1 MRAASGVRKRRRAA
15 RGSGAAGVIDLT
27 LPVVAIVGRPNV
39 GKSALFNRIAGGRI
53 ALVEDIP
60 GTTRDR
66 VYAQTEWRGRAF
78 RLVDTGGLEA
88 EGAFSELVRR
98 QVEAAI
104 AEASVILFV
113 VDAREGL
120 TAADLEVADLL
131 RRTDRPVLLLA
142 NKVENVE
149 REQAIVQFY
158 ELGLGEPI
166 PVSAH
171 HGRGV
176 ADVLDIVVNILPP
189 AKKGAAAETAEAL
202 RIAIVGRPNVGKS
215 MLVNAI
221 LGEERVIV
229 SEIPGT
235 TRDAVD
241 TPLLFDGKPVI
252 LIDTAGLRR
261 PGKQGKGLERHAAL
275 RSRRA
280 IERADVAFA
289 VFDLSEGFTAQDAHI
304 VGYVVDAAK
313 GLIVVGNK
321 WDLVRGVEGVNKDSI
336 ARAVRARLRFVPWA
350 SLAIVSA
357 LERTGV
363 RELMAEAW
371 RIREERRRR
380 VETGPLNQVI
390 RRAIAERPPPSVRGR
405 RAKVLYVTQPE
416 VDPPTFVFFVNDPA
430 AVHFSY
436 RRFLE
441 NTIRRAF
448 GFDGTAIRL
457 VFRGREESQ
466 KAKES

>member
-1 MRAASGVRKRRRAA
+1 MSATSGVKRRRSSAGKAA
-15 RGSGAAGVIDLT
+15 KAIDLS

-88 EGAFSELVRR
+88 EGRFSDLVRR

-113 VDAREGL
+113 VDAKEGL
-120 TAADLEVADLL
+120 TAADLEVAELL

-149 REQAIVQFY
+149 REQSAVQFY

-176 ADVLDIVVNILPP
+176 ADVLDIVVSILPP
-189 AKKGAAAETAEAL
+189 PAGERPSEATEAL

-241 TPLLFDGKPVI
+241 TPLLFEGKPVI

-261 PGKQGKGLERHAAL
+261 PGKQGKGIERHAAL

-280 IERADVAFA
+280 IERADVAFV
-289 VFDLSEGFTAQDAHI
+289 VFDLTEGITAQDAHI
-304 VGYVVDAAK
+304 VGYVLEAAK
-313 GLIVVGNK
+313 GLVLVGNK
-321 WDLVRGVEGVNKDSI
+321 WDLVRGVEGFTRERI
-336 ARAVRARLRFVPWA
+336 AEAVRSRLRFVPWA

-363 RELMAEAW
+363 HELLTEAW

-380 VETGPLNQVI
+380 VDTGPLNQAI
-390 RRAIAERPPPSVRGR
+390 RRAIAERPPPSVRGK
-405 RAKVLYVTQPE
+405 RAKVLYVTQPD

-430 AVHFSY
+430 AIHFSY

-441 NTIRRAF
+441 HTIRRAF

-457 VFRGREESQ
+457 VFRGREESSR
-466 KAKES
+466 AKES

>member
-1 MRAASGVRKRRRAA
+1 MRTTSGTKRRR
-15 RGSGAAGVIDLT
+15 SAAGPAAEAIDLS

-88 EGAFSELVRR
+88 EGRFSDLVRR

-104 AEASVILFV
+104 AEASVILFG
-113 VDAREGL
+113 VDAKEGL
-120 TAADLEVADLL
+120 TAADLEVAELL

-149 REQAIVQFY
+149 REQSAVQFY

-176 ADVLDIVVNILPP
+176 ADVLDIVVSILPP
-189 AKKGAAAETAEAL
+189 PAGERPAEATDSL

-221 LGEERVIV
+221 LGEDRVIV
-229 SEIPGT
+229 SQIPGT

-241 TPLLFDGKPVI
+241 TPLLFEGKPVI
-252 LIDTAGLRR
+252 LIDTAGLRQ
-261 PGKQGKGLERHAAL
+261 PGKQGKGIERHAAL

-280 IERADVAFA
+280 IERADVAFV

-304 VGYVVDAAK
+304 VGYVLEAAK
-313 GLIVVGNK
+313 GLVVVGNK
-321 WDLVRGVEGVNKDSI
+321 WDLVRGVEGFTRERI
-336 ARAVRARLRFVPWA
+336 AQAVRARLRFVPWA

-357 LERTGV
+357 LEGTGV
-363 RELMAEAW
+363 RELLTEAW
-371 RIREERRRR
+371 RIREERKRR
-380 VETGPLNQVI
+380 VDTGPLNQTI
-390 RRAIAERPPPSVRGR
+390 RRAIAERPPPSVRGK

-457 VFRGREESQ
+457 VFRGREESSRT
-466 KAKES
+466 KES

>member
-1 MRAASGVRKRRRAA
+1 MRTTSGVKRRRSAA
-15 RGSGAAGVIDLT
+15 RQTAEAIDLS

-88 EGAFSELVRR
+88 EGRFSDLVRR

-113 VDAREGL
+113 VDAKEGL
-120 TAADLEVADLL
+120 TAADLEVAELL

-149 REQAIVQFY
+149 RAQSAVQFY

-176 ADVLDIVVNILPP
+176 ADVLDIVVSILPP
-189 AKKGAAAETAEAL
+189 PAGERPAEATESL

-221 LGEERVIV
+221 LGEDRVIV

-241 TPLLFDGKPVI
+241 TPLLFEGKPVI
-252 LIDTAGLRR
+252 LVDTAGLRR
-261 PGKQGKGLERHAAL
+261 PGKQGKGIERHAAL

-304 VGYVVDAAK
+304 VGYVLEAAK
-313 GLIVVGNK
+313 GLVVVGNK
-321 WDLVRGVEGVNKDSI
+321 WDLVRDVEGVTRERI
-336 ARAVRARLRFVPWA
+336 AQAVRARLRFVPWA

-357 LERTGV
+357 LEGTGV
-363 RELMAEAW
+363 RELLTEAW
-371 RIREERRRR
+371 RIREERKRR
-380 VETGPLNQVI
+380 VDTGPLNQTI
-390 RRAIAERPPPSVRGR
+390 RRAIAERPPPSVRGK

-457 VFRGREESQ
+457 VFRGREEPSRG
-466 KAKES
+466 KES

>member
-1 MRAASGVRKRRRAA
+1 MSTTPGIRRRRSAG
-15 RGSGAAGVIDLT
+15 RRTGSPEPIDLS

-88 EGAFSELVRR
+88 EGRFSDLVRR

-113 VDAREGL
+113 VDAKEGL

-131 RRTDRPVLLLA
+131 RRAERPVLLLA
-142 NKVENVE
+142 NKVENPE
-149 REQAIVQFY
+149 REQSIVQFY

-176 ADVLDIVVNILPP
+176 ADVLDIVVDILPP
-189 AKKGAAAETAEAL
+189 PAAEKPPEAAQVL

-229 SEIPGT
+229 SDIPGT

-241 TPLLFDGKPVI
+241 TALLFDGRPVI

-261 PGKQGKGLERHAAL
+261 PGKRGTGIERHAAL

-289 VFDLSEGFTAQDAHI
+289 VFDLLEGFTAQDAHI
-304 VGYVVDAAK
+304 VGYVIEATK
-313 GLIVVGNK
+313 GLVVVGNK
-321 WDLVRGVEGVNKDSI
+321 WDLVRGIEGVTKESI
-336 ARAVRARLRFVPWA
+336 ARAVRARLRFAPWA

-363 RELMAEAW
+363 RELLTEAW
-371 RIREERRRR
+371 RIREERARRID
-380 VETGPLNQVI
+380 TGPLNQAI
-390 RRAIAERPPPSVRGR
+390 RRAVAERPPPSVRGR
-405 RAKVLYVTQPE
+405 RAKILYVTQPE

-457 VFRGREESQ
+457 VFRGREEAQ

>member
-1 MRAASGVRKRRRAA
+1 MSATSGVKRRRSSAGKAA
-15 RGSGAAGVIDLT
+15 EAIDLS

-88 EGAFSELVRR
+88 EGRFSDLVRR

-113 VDAREGL
+113 VDAKEGL
-120 TAADLEVADLL
+120 TAADLEVAELL

-149 REQAIVQFY
+149 REQSAVQFY

-176 ADVLDIVVNILPP
+176 ADVLDIVVSILPP
-189 AKKGAAAETAEAL
+189 PAGERPPEATEAL

-241 TPLLFDGKPVI
+241 TPLLFEGKPVI

-261 PGKQGKGLERHAAL
+261 PGKQGKGIERHAAL

-280 IERADVAFA
+280 IERADVAFV
-289 VFDLSEGFTAQDAHI
+289 VFDLTEGITAQDAHI
-304 VGYVVDAAK
+304 VGYVLEAAK
-313 GLIVVGNK
+313 GLLLVGNK
-321 WDLVRGVEGVNKDSI
+321 WDLVRGIEGFTRERI
-336 ARAVRARLRFVPWA
+336 AEAVRARLRFVPWA

-363 RELMAEAW
+363 HELLTEAW
-371 RIREERRRR
+371 RIREERKRR
-380 VETGPLNQVI
+380 VDTGPLNQAI
-390 RRAIAERPPPSVRGR
+390 RRAIAERPPPSVRGK

-430 AVHFSY
+430 AIHFSY

-441 NTIRRAF
+441 HTIRRAF

-457 VFRGREESQ
+457 VFRGREESSRT
-466 KAKES
+466 KEL